1 MSRSVSNTT
10 LAGVMMALA
19 PDDGV
24 RHPAEQ
30 LELPIAQGVMH
41 QRAVGL
47 GGEVGHAREVEDR
60 QVLGVGA
67 GHRTDRAELAD
78 AVGGADGAD
87 TPDAGVAVGGVG
99 GVEFVAAA
107 DPVDIGMRDD
117 GVLHG
122 EGEIAWHAEDV
133 GHADVVEPV
142 QHVIDD
148 GGCGHDETPSLGALR
163 L

>member
-1 MSRSVSNTT
+1 
-10 LAGVMMALA
+10 
-19 PDDGV
+19 
-24 RHPAEQ
+24 
-30 LELPIAQGVMH
+30 MH

-99 GVEFVAAA
+99 GVEFIAAA

-122 EGEIAWHAEDV
+122 EGEIAWHTEDI
-133 GHADVVEPV
+133 GHADVAEPV

-148 GGCGHDETPSLGALR
+148 GGGGHEETPWLGSRTKGGVLR
-163 L
+163 VDQVSTSAVSSSPKSVGRTRELPVLSR